1 MGGGTDLTT
10 DEPST
15 TGKDNNSSESDTIIE
30 GSSETKQEQKD
41 ESLSDNSQSGEDDIF
56 VPEGQGQEP
65 SSGSDKDPTGATDP
79 TNEPTDDSTDPTDEP
94 ADPAEPAEPVAP
106 DAEDIVP
113 GTDKEL
119 DKSKMATELDE
130 NDESSVTLSIPSE
143 SQTLS
148 ADIVFVLDKSS
159 CNNAGSTTEK
169 FRGLISELKAAQEQT
184 GSSIKI
190 GIVVFNWQ
198 ANKALDLTDISKKS
212 VEDLVALAD
221 GFSGGTNM
229 DAGLSVALDMLK
241 SDKDVE
247 DSRKHLVLIGDGL
260 TWLWQ
265 DDATGYPATNTALNF
280 QGHTVY
286 GTSTWTSMRREMKVK
301 GYPVPPCWSKW
312 DDYWAWIRAH
322 AASSDIN
329 NAQFDILMGSQ
340 DDYGDGVYMDRGT
353 PIPYKAMT
361 EEDPGSPYLANME
374 RAMYEAW
381 ETYTELSDNYKCYA
395 FNAIESS
402 TSIGDHFMKM
412 LNGGAVLDFN
422 KIQDKILYAVG
433 AGSRVEDYM
442 GYEKDKYN
450 FDFVDDASSITLKVG
465 KEEYEAVKIEDAGN
479 ATSAYGFKSVE
490 GKYMHVVEYFAG
502 DKQAEEHFVWTMNE
516 NVSNFEP
523 VALTYK
529 VKLSSKSLEAGNHTI
544 YTNQSATLYPISSE
558 GERGTPEDFE
568 RPKMTYTIAEKI
580 VRYHTNYPEDV
591 TLDAGQADELYTE
604 EYTIA
609 SLERVE
615 FETPDGYTF
624 KGWNTEAGGKGDPYK
639 ADDPF
644 TLAVDEEENASEDQF
659 ADQSVVSTSSRMV
672 ASARGMN
679 QTSSSSDV
687 PQEIVLE
694 LYAQWE
700 APADEPNSTPS
711 PVRPNRPSSQTEEPA
726 AVEPVLEEPT
736 EIEEGETPMA
746 GPTTG
751 EPGDAGEGYEEED
764 IIDDGDT
771 PLAGLEEEEVAEEA
785 IPHTPFTG
793 DERHT
798 VVWTCVSLAA
808 LVGIVLLSRRR
819 KEEE

>member
-1 MGGGTDLTT
+1 M
-10 DEPST
+10 
-15 TGKDNNSSESDTIIE
+15 
-30 GSSETKQEQKD
+30 
-41 ESLSDNSQSGEDDIF
+41 
-56 VPEGQGQEP
+56 PEGQGQEP

-79 TNEPTDDSTDPTDEP
+79 TNEPTDDPTDPTDEPTGDPADPADEPTDDPTDPADEP

-106 DAEDIVP
+106 DVDDIVP
-113 GTDKEL
+113 GTEKEL
-119 DKSKMATELDE
+119 DKSKTATELDE
-130 NDESSVTLSIPSE
+130 NEESSVTLSIPSE
-143 SQTLS
+143 SKTLS

-159 CNNAGSTTEK
+159 CNQNGNTTEK
-169 FRGLISELKAAQEQT
+169 FRGLIEELKAAQEQT

-212 VEDLVALAD
+212 VEDLVSLAD

-265 DDATGYPATNTALNF
+265 DDATGYPATNRALNF
-280 QGHTVY
+280 QGNPVY

-301 GYPVPPCWSKW
+301 KGYPVPPCWSTW
-312 DDYWAWIRAH
+312 DEYWKWIRAH
-322 AASSDIN
+322 AASSDID
-329 NAQFDILMGSQ
+329 NAQFDILMEGK
-340 DDYGDGVYMDRGT
+340 DAYANEVHRTGGI

-361 EEDPGSPYLANME
+361 AEDPGSPYLANME

-381 ETYTELSDNYKCYA
+381 ETYTELSENYKCYA
-395 FNAIESS
+395 FNATDGT

-433 AGSRVEDYM
+433 AGSHVEDYM
-442 GYEKDKYN
+442 GYEKDKYD

-465 KEEYEAVKIEDAGN
+465 KEEYKAVKLEDAGN

-490 GKYMHVVEYFAG
+490 GKYMHVVEYFEG
-502 DKQAEEHFVWTMNE
+502 DKQATEHFVWTMNE

-529 VKLSSKSLEAGNHTI
+529 VKLSSKSLEAGEHTI

-558 GERGTPEDFE
+558 GERGKPEGFE

-580 VRYHTNYPEDV
+580 VRYHTNYPTDARMED
-591 TLDAGQADELYTE
+591 AQADESYTE
-604 EYTIA
+604 KYTIA

-624 KGWNTEAGGKGDPYK
+624 KGWNTVAAGTGDPYDV
-639 ADDPF
+639 DDPF
-644 TLAVDEEENASEDQF
+644 TLAADAEEHASEDQP

-672 ASARGMN
+672 ASVRGMN
-679 QTSSSSDV
+679 QASSSSAV

-700 APADEPNSTPS
+700 APASTPS
-711 PVRPNRPSSQTEEPA
+711 PSRPNRPSSQTEEPV
-726 AVEPVLEEPT
+726 AVEPVPEEPT

-751 EPGDAGEGYEEED
+751 EPGDAGEGYEEEG
-764 IIDDGDT
+764 IIDDGET
-771 PLAGLEEEEVAEEA
+771 PLAGLEEEELAEEA
-785 IPHTPFTG
+785 IPLTPFTG

-808 LVGIVLLSRRR
+808 LAGIVLLSKRR